1 MKRLAV
7 LFVIC
12 AVQLGCSDSPDQPAS
27 TNHKAVPPKEA
38 TITSGNSVEGKVSE
52 AQPVPPDSVPS
63 DPGSVYPEKNEVLT
77 ILYRA
82 RELKQ
87 KAQFQPAMELVTQAL
102 AVDPHSPAATSMERE
117 LAEILKR
124 LRAPENKDRTG
135 PASRAA

>member
-7 LFVIC
+7 FFVIC
-12 AVQLGCSDSPDQPAS
+12 AVQLGCSESSDQPAS
-27 TNHKAVPPKEA
+27 TNHKTVPAKETKVA
-38 TITSGNSVEGKVSE
+38 SGNSAEGKASE

-63 DPGSVYPEKNEVLT
+63 DAGTVYPEKNEVLA

-87 KAQFQPAMELVTQAL
+87 KSQFQPAMELVTQAL
-102 AVDPHSPAATSMERE
+102 VVDPHSPAATSMERE

-124 LRAPENKDRTG
+124 LKAPENKDGIG